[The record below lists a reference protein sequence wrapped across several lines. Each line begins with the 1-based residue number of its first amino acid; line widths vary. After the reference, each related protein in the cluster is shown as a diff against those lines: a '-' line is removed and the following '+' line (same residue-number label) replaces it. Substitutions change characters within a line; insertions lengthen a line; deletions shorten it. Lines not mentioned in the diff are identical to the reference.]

1 MKKNKII
8 TPPSPKKI
16 PFKSYI
22 HDNLRIDNYHWL
34 RDINDP
40 DVVDYLKSEN
50 DYYDRSTKPFR
61 SI

>member
-8 TPPSPKKI
+8 IPPSPKKV
-16 PFKSYI
+16 PFKSII

-50 DYYDRSTKPFR
+50 DSLAVKLF
-61 SI
+61 